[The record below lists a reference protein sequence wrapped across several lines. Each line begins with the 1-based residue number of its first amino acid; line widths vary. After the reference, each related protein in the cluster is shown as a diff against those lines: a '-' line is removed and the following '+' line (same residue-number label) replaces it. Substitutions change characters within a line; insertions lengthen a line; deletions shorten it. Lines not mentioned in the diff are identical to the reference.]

1 MESEKGGGVMV
12 HYGWVIAAALAGF
25 ILGALI
31 MSLMAVASRAD
42 DESERWWA
50 E

>member
-1 MESEKGGGVMV
+1 MTV
-12 HYGWVIAAALAGF
+12 HIGWVIAAALAGF
-25 ILGALI
+25 ILGALL

-42 DESERWWA
+42 EKMEERW

>member
-1 MESEKGGGVMV
+1 MTV
-12 HYGWVIAAALAGF
+12 HIGWVIAAALAGF
-25 ILGALI
+25 LFGALL
-31 MSLMAVASRAD
+31 MSLMAMASRAD